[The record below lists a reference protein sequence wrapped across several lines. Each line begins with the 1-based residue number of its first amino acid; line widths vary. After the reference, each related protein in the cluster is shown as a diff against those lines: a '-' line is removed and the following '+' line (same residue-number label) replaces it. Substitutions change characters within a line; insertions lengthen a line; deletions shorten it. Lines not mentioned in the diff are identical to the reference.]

1 MADIR
6 TRHAAP
12 IPTAPVEEDGV
23 SYRGIVWF
31 VVILVATTV
40 FCQLLVW
47 GMFALSRSRV
57 SQAEAP
63 RAPLAT
69 PAPGHLELPRLPPGP
84 NLLTNEPM
92 NLRTFIAY
100 EDDMLSSYGWVDQNA
115 GTVRIPIVRAKEL
128 AIERG
133 LFQTAPAQGTTGAP
147 AAPPRQ
153 PDAKGK
159 QGGS

>member
-92 NLRTFIAY
+92 NLRTFVTY
-100 EDDMLSSYGWVDQNA
+100 EDNMLSTYG
-115 GTVRIPIVRAKEL
+115 
-128 AIERG
+128 
-133 LFQTAPAQGTTGAP
+133 
-147 AAPPRQ
+147 
-153 PDAKGK
+153 
-159 QGGS
+159 

>member
-47 GMFALSRSRV
+47 GMFALSTSRV
-57 SQAEAP
+57 AQAEPP
-63 RAPLAT
+63 RTPLAT
-69 PAPGHLELPRLPPGP
+69 PPPGHLELPAQPPGP
-84 NLLTNEPM
+84 NLLINERM
-92 NLRTFIAY
+92 NLQTFIAY
-100 EDDMLSSYGWVDQNA
+100 EDNLLSTYGWVDQNA

-133 LFQTAPAQGTTGAP
+133 LFQIAPAPGGATAPP
-147 AAPPRQ
+147 AGQ